1 MPPLF
6 GGADVKKI
14 KSYLTILTG
23 ITLSAIATGLLYIP
37 NEIVTGGISG
47 IATILYPLGIP
58 PGAVYLVLN
67 LLLLV
72 FSYKILGRE
81 FVIHSVFSVVV
92 LSLLVQV
99 FSDIPPITENVF
111 LATLFGSFL
120 FGLGAALTFIENA
133 NTGGTDI
140 IGRLLQAKYSH
151 LPIGTLLLIT
161 DGIIIFV
168 SLLISGNIDL
178 TLYGLFGLFISTLVI
193 NLVIGH
199 LNSSKLALV
208 ITEKGDALSRLITEN
223 SRRGVT
229 VLNARGAYSHARKN
243 LLICALKNKEIPE
256 FQKMVDEADMS
267 AFTIFLKSEKIFGLG
282 FYVYK

>member
-1 MPPLF
+1 M
-6 GGADVKKI
+6 KKI
-14 KSYLTILTG
+14 KSYLIILTG
-23 ITLSAIATGLLYIP
+23 ITLTAIATGLFYIP

-72 FSYKILGRE
+72 FSYRVLGKE
-81 FVIHSVFSVVV
+81 FVIHSILSVVV
-92 LSLLVQV
+92 LSGLVQV

-120 FGLGAALTFIENA
+120 FGLGASLTFIENA

-140 IGRLLQAKYSH
+140 IGRLLQSKYSH
-151 LPIGTLLLIT
+151 FPIGTLLLII
-161 DGIIIFV
+161 DGIIIFI

-178 TLYGLFGLFISTLVI
+178 TLYGLFGLFISAFVI
-193 NLVIGH
+193 DFVIGH
-199 LNSSKLALV
+199 LNASKLAFV
-208 ITEKGDALSRLITEN
+208 ITEKGDALSKLIIEN

-229 VLNARGAYSHARKN
+229 VLNARGAYSRARKN
-243 LLICALKNKEIPE
+243 LLICALKDKEIPE
-256 FQKMVDEADMS
+256 FQKMVNEADVG
-267 AFTIFLKSEKIFGLG
+267 AFTIFVRSEKIFGLG